1 MHISRKTVNINHIYS
16 FYLGTFVTKVTATD
30 ADDPVYGNSAKL
42 VYSILEG
49 QPYFSIEPHTGRQL
63 NMNPCVIF
71 TQMTVLLTCC
81 IQTDEVLKTWPEEFN
96 EHNVIFKKR
105 QWYFQL
111 KKVLSSMGISVS
123 MLYVLI
129 KNIFLSWLAG
139 SEERK
144 KMILSI

>member
-81 IQTDEVLKTWPEEFN
+81 IQCRQSGSVNIRLSVL
-96 EHNVIFKKR
+96 
-105 QWYFQL
+105 
-111 KKVLSSMGISVS
+111 LSSNMSHT
-123 MLYVLI
+123 
-129 KNIFLSWLAG
+129 
-139 SEERK
+139 
-144 KMILSI
+144 